1 VPDAPPPD
9 GPALPP
15 TVVVPV
21 VHAPS
26 VGPLGPPEGDQVAV
40 EAPLEIR
47 FGGKAATV
55 LMRTPGEDEDL
66 VRGFLLSEGSITGP
80 DDIVRIVRPPGLP
93 AGEAGNVV
101 DLELLPSP
109 TGPGLDRPLY
119 SSSSCGVCGKR
130 SIASLEIPAAPVPPG
145 FRVKR
150 SILATLPT
158 RLRAAQPIFDRTG
171 GLHACGLFDADGALV
186 CLREDVG
193 RHNAVDKVVGWA
205 LEAGRL
211 PLREGV
217 LLVSGRISFELAQKA
232 VVAGVPVLA
241 AVGAPSS
248 LAIEIGRRYGLT
260 LVGFVRSTAMNVYT
274 HAERVAD

>member
-1 VPDAPPPD
+1 
-9 GPALPP
+9 
-15 TVVVPV
+15 
-21 VHAPS
+21 
-26 VGPLGPPEGDQVAV
+26 
-40 EAPLEIR
+40 
-47 FGGKAATV
+47 
-55 LMRTPGEDEDL
+55 M
-66 VRGFLLSEGSITGP
+66 
-80 DDIVRIVRPPGLP
+80 
-93 AGEAGNVV
+93 V

-109 TGPGLDRPLY
+109 TGRELDRPLY

-150 SILATLPT
+150 SVLVDPSDPHA
-158 RLRAAQPIFDRTG
+158 RRAADLRPHRRRCTRAASSTRT
-171 GLHACGLFDADGALV
+171 ARSSA
-186 CLREDVG
+186 LREDVG

-205 LEAGRL
+205 LEAARL
-211 PLREGV
+211 PLAAGV

-232 VVAGVPVLA
+232 VIAGVPVLA